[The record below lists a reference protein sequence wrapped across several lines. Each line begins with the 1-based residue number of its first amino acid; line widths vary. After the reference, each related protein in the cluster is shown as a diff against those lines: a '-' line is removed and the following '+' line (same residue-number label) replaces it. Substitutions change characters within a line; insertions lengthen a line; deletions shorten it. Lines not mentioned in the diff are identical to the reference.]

1 MATLSPVQIKLI
13 VEAVFEKYDAN
24 KNDYLEWG
32 EIETMLKDSF
42 KKMKSWRNVSDEDI
56 KTLVGTDG
64 NRKRQRL
71 NRKDLG
77 EIIRKAL
84 KL

>member
-1 MATLSPVQIKLI
+1 
-13 VEAVFEKYDAN
+13 
-24 KNDYLEWG
+24 
-32 EIETMLKDSF
+32 MLKDSF
-42 KKMKSWRNVSDEDI
+42 KKLNSWRHVSDEDI

-77 EIIRKAL
+77 EIIRRAL
-84 KL
+84 KLWQVLIDIFFFVFVGICHTKLRMEDVKEFILF

>member
-1 MATLSPVQIKLI
+1 
-13 VEAVFEKYDAN
+13 
-24 KNDYLEWG
+24 
-32 EIETMLKDSF
+32 MLKDSF

-56 KTLVGTDG
+56 KTLAGTDG
-64 NRKRQRL
+64 NRKRKRL

>member
-1 MATLSPVQIKLI
+1 MATLSPVQISVI

-24 KNDYLEWG
+24 KNDYLELG